1 MKIGFIGAGKVGT
14 SLGKLFSECGAHI
27 TGYYSRSFDHARQ
40 AAEFTSSVP
49 YQTLEALVQESD
61 TLFVTTPD
69 GVLQTMIGEIAALP
83 VKRETHLPLQRR
95 ACERRVRTGG
105 AAGRTGL
112 LGASACGSQ

>member
-1 MKIGFIGAGKVGT
+1 MKIGLIGAGKVGT

-83 VKRETHLPLQRR
+83 VKEKRICHCSGALASDVFAPAAQRG
-95 ACERRVRTGG
+95 ARV
-105 AAGRTGL
+105 
-112 LGASACGSQ
+112 C